1 MKLLCIDTSSD
12 ICSVAILDDGNLVQE
27 LNITDSKTHSEN
39 LMPLVD
45 KLFKETKL
53 SLSDMS
59 AIACSIGP
67 GSFTGIRIGIA
78 SVKAMAEVMKIPTIG
93 VTSLETLAY
102 VNNSHTGATVSLID
116 AKNNQVYCGI
126 FDENLNKAEDYIAD
140 DINEV
145 ILKLKQ
151 YPQISFVGNGS
162 LIHKELLKSKLD
174 NISFS
179 AENNQSAY
187 ALGKC
192 AYNKWNKCE
201 TLTADTLL
209 PLYLRKSQAERM
221 KANNGM

>member
-1 MKLLCIDTSSD
+1 MKLLSIDTSSD
-12 ICSVAILDDGNLVQE
+12 ICSVAILEDGNLIKE

-45 KLFKETKL
+45 ILFTQTKL
-53 SLSDMS
+53 SLADMS

-102 VNNSHTGATVSLID
+102 LNPNPTSTTVSLID

-126 FDENLNKAEDYIAD
+126 FNKDLIKAEPFIAD
-140 DINEV
+140 DINDV
-145 ILKLKQ
+145 IAHLKK
-151 YPQISFVGNGS
+151 YTSIVFVGNGS
-162 LIHKELLKSKLD
+162 VLHKELLKKELTNVHFLD
-174 NISFS
+174 N
-179 AENNQSAY
+179 NNQSAF

-192 AYNKWNKCE
+192 AYDK
-201 TLTADTLL
+201 
-209 PLYLRKSQAERM
+209 
-221 KANNGM
+221 